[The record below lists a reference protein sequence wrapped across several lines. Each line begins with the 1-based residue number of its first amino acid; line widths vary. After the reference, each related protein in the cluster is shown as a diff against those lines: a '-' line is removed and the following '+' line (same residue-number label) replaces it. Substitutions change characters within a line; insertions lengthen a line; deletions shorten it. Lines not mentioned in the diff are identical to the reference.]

1 MAFFVHIVLIHFLR
15 GLGLGAMVSVF
26 HQKLNVASSGSGISL
41 SKKIIG
47 RKAAYQLALLDL
59 AKEGV
64 LCTRYEH
71 FF

>member
-1 MAFFVHIVLIHFLR
+1 
-15 GLGLGAMVSVF
+15 MVSVF